1 MQSEDLIT
9 ELFDSYKY
17 SELKIAYDNL
27 IPFEQREVAEIIEEA
42 LNTEFQNGYK
52 KSENESK
59 WAHDDGFEDGFEDGF
74 VDGLQKALTIIKQKS
89 LIFSGVYLLNEIIK
103 ELERQ
108 IKK

>member
-9 ELFDSYKY
+9 ELFDNYKY
-17 SELKIAYDNL
+17 SEFKAAYDNL

-52 KSENESK
+52 KSEDESE
-59 WAHDDGFEDGFEDGF
+59 WAHDDGFDDGI
-74 VDGLQKALTIIKQKS
+74 VDGLKKALTIIKQKS